1 MRRDGDELSK
11 PRAIDF
17 AVIFPGE
24 EKASEF
30 ANHFETLG
38 YIVEKNPVD
47 DRAEYPW
54 DVHVATVMAPTFD
67 GIRNFESTL
76 DAIAQP
82 LGGRNDGWGCFAIK
96 EDEAAGVTDLSKI
109 EFPEEFREGARNAV
123 TTCLRIQ
130 PEEKV
135 TLITDEACIT
145 IAASLAAELDKRGCT
160 WNAFVLE
167 QIAPR
172 PLNGMPREVLD
183 DMETSQVS
191 IFAVQVQPNELR
203 SRMDMTDVVN
213 RRHMRHA
220 HMVNITP
227 EVMVEG
233 MRADFNAVDRLSQVV
248 LDKVRKASYVRATT
262 PAGTNIRAELNPAYK
277 WFKTSGIISPEK
289 WGNLPGGE
297 CFTAPGEVNGT
308 FVVDGV
314 VGDFL
319 CARYGILRET
329 PLTIEIAA
337 NRITSVA
344 SENKELE
351 REFWSYTHT
360 DENSDRV
367 GEFAIG
373 TNIGVSRVIGNILQ
387 DEKFP
392 GIHIAFGDPYGA
404 HTGAPWKSTTH
415 IDVVG
420 LEFSIWLGGPDGE
433 EQIMRDGKFLVHG

>member
-1 MRRDGDELSK
+1 MTELEKTRSTNL
-11 PRAIDF
+11 REVDF
-17 AVIFPGE
+17 PA
-24 EKASEF
+24 EF
-30 ANHFETLG
+30 L
-38 YIVEKNPVD
+38 
-47 DRAEYPW
+47 
-54 DVHVATVMAPTFD
+54 
-67 GIRNFESTL
+67 
-76 DAIAQP
+76 
-82 LGGRNDGWGCFAIK
+82 
-96 EDEAAGVTDLSKI
+96 
-109 EFPEEFREGARNAV
+109 EGARNAV
-123 TTCLRIQ
+123 TTCLRIK

-135 TLITDEACIT
+135 TIITDESCLEIS
-145 IAASLAAELDKRGCT
+145 ASLVAELDKIGCT

-167 QIAPR
+167 RIASR
-172 PLNGMPREVLD
+172 PLDGMPAKVLA
-183 DMETSQVS
+183 DMESSQVS

-227 EVMVEG
+227 EVMVQG

-248 LDKVRKASYVRATT
+248 LDKVRNATYVHATT
-262 PAGTNIRAELNPAYK
+262 RAGTDIRADLNPDYK

-297 CFTAPGEVNGT
+297 CFTAPGEVNGV

-329 PLTIEIAA
+329 PLTINISA
-337 NRITSVA
+337 NRITSI
-344 SENKELE
+344 SSNNKDLE
-351 REFWSYTHT
+351 RDFWSYTHT
-360 DENSDRV
+360 DANSDRV

-373 TNIGVSRVIGNILQ
+373 TNIGVSSVIGNILQ

-404 HTGAPWKSTTH
+404 HTGAQWKSTTH

-420 LEFSIWLGGPDGE
+420 LSFNIWLGGPDGE
-433 EQIMRDGKFLVHG
+433 EQIMREGKFLIEA